1 MNLQNIFFLLYL
13 TRIEVYM
20 TIDTLLENIDL
31 DNLNLKDL
39 SLLLEILTE
48 HFADNHILY
57 DDIVGNELI
66 EEFKD

>member
-20 TIDTLLENIDL
+20 TIDTLLGNIDL

-39 SLLLEILTE
+39 SLLLEILI
-48 HFADNHILY
+48 NKQ
-57 DDIVGNELI
+57 DDIEVLE
-66 EEFKD
+66 